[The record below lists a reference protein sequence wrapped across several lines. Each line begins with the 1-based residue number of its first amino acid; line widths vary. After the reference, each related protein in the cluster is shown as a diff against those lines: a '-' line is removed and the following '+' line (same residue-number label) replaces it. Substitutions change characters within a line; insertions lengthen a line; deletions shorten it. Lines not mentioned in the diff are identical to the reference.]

1 MSAKTKST
9 TVNAKSDYVLAAIAF
24 CVVGVLFCYSQ
35 SSITITL
42 SMLAIGTVLTVLG
55 LLELIN
61 KNFIVGAIEA
71 AIGIVLIV
79 LACVQPNASL
89 ILLGVAAILFGL
101 FVLFVNIKSIK
112 GVYGVFV
119 ILICLFALTVGALF
133 IAAYFE
139 STAEIFIALGAIS
152 IAVGVVLIVRRLFYA
167 IKHKD

>member
-24 CVVGVLFCYSQ
+24 CVVGVLFCYAQNSA
-35 SSITITL
+35 ITL
-42 SMLAIGTVLTVLG
+42 AMLAIGTVLTVLG

-79 LACVQPNASL
+79 LACVQPDIAL
-89 ILLGVAAILFGL
+89 ILLGIAAILFGL
-101 FVLFVNIKSIK
+101 FVLFVNIKSIR

-139 STAEIFIALGAIS
+139 PSKELFIALGAIS
-152 IAVGVVLIVRRLFYA
+152 IAAGVTLIIRRLVSA
-167 IKHKD
+167 IRSKG